1 MANKLFSQ
9 IKKATVGFALAGV
22 LAGGLGVA
30 TASSASAATT
40 YKPINAI
47 SKTTC
52 KYSPKL
58 TNYYYSGAT
67 QPDKNYNDFFVSSER
82 GKSVSEKCSTKEVKN
97 AVKFSSAIIKEYKNK
112 ISAAK
117 KSKKPYASLSTTL
130 AKHKVV
136 DAEIRNTYEYL
147 SSPKETVTKTS
158 AHSVLNYVYN
168 SSGAITKSNP
178 TGKVKDS
185 SVKWVAKNVKKK
197 VIAKALKE
205 NGNRYKVIVAD
216 IKEANKRNEVK
227 EYKQELNNDLIRY
240 KAVNKALTTA
250 LKTAK

>member
-1 MANKLFSQ
+1 MVNKLLSH
-9 IKKATVGFALAGV
+9 IKKVTVGLALAGV
-22 LAGGLGVA
+22 VSGGLGMA

-40 YKPINAI
+40 YNPVNSI

-58 TNYYYSGAT
+58 TAYYYSGAT

-97 AVKFSSAIIKEYKNK
+97 AIKFSSAKVKEYQNK
-112 ISAAK
+112 VSAAK
-117 KSKKPYASLSTTL
+117 KSKKPYASFSTTL

-136 DAEIRNTYEYL
+136 NAEIRNTYEYL
-147 SSPKETVTKTS
+147 TDPKMSVTKTN
-158 AHSVLNYVYN
+158 AYSVLNYVYD
-168 SSGAITKSNP
+168 SSGAITKSNS
-178 TGKVKDS
+178 TGKVKES

-197 VIAKALKE
+197 VIVKALKE
-205 NGNRYKVIVAD
+205 NESRYKVIVAD

-227 EYKQELNNDLIRY
+227 EYKQELNNDLVRN